1 MKRSLSV
8 ILICCLLFS
17 SVYFALGLS
26 ASAESDSLSAEE
38 IAAKNLPVPKDYEV
52 SQIFT
57 FDDTGVSEEGCYYSV
72 ASKKLI
78 TTTSDGY
85 TNFLPEAISLD
96 GIGFMFWYK
105 SESGATLRIRNKSN
119 SIILEASLA
128 ACSEGKWVKY
138 YYYGRDWEN
147 ISPKTD
153 SVKDIRDYVN
163 VEGDTFKF
171 TIHNWSTT
179 TYTYFDEFYTF
190 KPKITPADVYDNDE
204 QAFKFSVA
212 RFAEHQNTIADYTDD
227 GSVELTSTY
236 GETVNSA
243 PVNISYNADS
253 EQFKKAVD
261 IAKQGSGYLKINVS
275 NISCLNSSDADAYAK
290 ITITFGGISK
300 SIIKYSYGANT
311 NDDYLVKVDDI
322 ETPESITTI
331 TVKITGSI
339 KNVDFKFSP
348 ITVYHFPEGETI
360 LQAEDLNPKHKK
372 NNGTVETAPMSVDD
386 DKNRTYVYGNNTDS
400 WISFDLPELE
410 VGEYEVYANCN
421 TVVTTNTKGNI
432 SINNIRQNINV
443 LFTDETYTSY
453 RHNKNISLG
462 TLKITKNYSD
472 GASVLKISSIQYC
485 YLNVYIDYFSFKKT
499 ETEVATEPSSNF
511 VIKDYPLMDDY
522 EIKRVLN
529 TFDEYI
535 CGYDVRYYEKKELA
549 GYVGDNNAYNLNSRG
564 TIGGGG
570 DSNHIIGLSDGFDG
584 DAIRFWFKSTETAYL
599 RFEGSGVD
607 RLTATIPKNADGG
620 WVEVYYSK
628 LKADG
633 DLSGYKN
640 LVLTGG
646 GDSYID
652 ELHTIWQKEGDVVY
666 SLNGD
671 GTASVTGYNLRLEDV
686 VIADTYLGCPVVS
699 IKENA
704 FKGSLTLD
712 SIILPSSVTTIES
725 GAFDGC
731 LNLKSINL
739 ENVTNISDNAFL
751 NCEKL
756 SDITI
761 ADDISGIADT
771 AFTGCKSL
779 YINAK
784 NDAQKNYAISNV
796 IDYKYKTSDS
806 LVYFCDFNDTENQIT
821 VIGYEGTQA
830 DVTIPSL
837 IDNTTV
843 KIVDEGAFKNNT
855 AITSVNIADTVTQIG
870 SEAFYGCTALET
882 VECTGVLE
890 IGDSAFSGCT
900 SLNSI
905 NLGDSVTTIGALAF
919 ADVTSLKRISLPES
933 ITSIASDSFKNCYDT
948 VIADVVRDSYAY
960 TYVNTK
966 GTAMTQIPDTLSEYK
981 YSLYRYQ
988 ATVISYTGTDT
999 ELTIPDTIDEYP
1011 VVAIGEGA
1019 FKNNTAI
1026 TFVSFP
1032 EKCKSVGAQAFYGCS
1047 SLLNFDINNVIYLK
1061 SKTFAN
1067 CTALSDITL
1076 TNIVVYESDTFEGCN
1091 INISIVETQFAR
1103 TALELTKTWHA
1114 GINFGNIFDWSID
1127 KKNPVYFP
1135 KEERTY
1141 SIPTCIT
1148 KERIDFYANEGF
1160 DVVRF
1165 PITWLGYV
1173 DDSNNYTID
1182 AEYLEAI
1189 KEIVDN
1195 AIANDMYIIINVH
1208 HDTLYWLNLANYSDE
1223 TIEKF
1228 RRIWEQVA
1236 DYFKDYDE
1244 HLIFESLNEARY
1256 NSDWDGNTPGLDL
1269 HTKFNNLQKV
1279 FYDTVRASGG
1289 NNPLRYLMFETYG
1302 AQAKVAHCRSVWVPS
1317 VDEDSHIMMSL
1328 HHYDGRAGA
1337 EYNNTQYSYGKSYF
1351 EDNGI
1356 PCVIG
1361 ETGCQRVNLYDSNKP
1376 VSDEAY
1382 QNQSDYLV
1390 EWTNGVL
1397 DAAENY
1403 DLKIIFWEDGGSFGM
1418 LNHYEVK
1425 WDFPAEVETIM
1436 SRVYSNEYT
1445 VTIDGVKVA
1454 TVASGEQFTL
1464 PESTAEGFVCYTDG
1478 TANYN
1483 SGENITVTN
1492 NISVTTLSLG
1502 SIVME
1507 SGASMRLNAVS
1518 GLRFYTNIDT
1528 NKLDAIRSAA
1538 ATDDNMTVEL
1548 GTLIGP
1554 KDLIGDELLLDDAT
1568 AKRAVKVNYTS
1579 SQYFTENDFKGIVG
1593 SIVNILDKNASRD
1606 FVGRGFVKITLN
1618 GVETVYYAD
1627 YAGGSVTNNSRNIG
1641 YIATCIKS
1649 DEYFY
1654 PTLDDSQKMIVEKYF
1669 KLHNDAYCE
1678 DIW

>member
-1 MKRSLSV
+1 MKKTLSV
-8 ILICCLLFS
+8 ILSLCLIFS
-17 SVYFALGLS
+17 CISFVPGLS
-26 ASAESDSLSAEE
+26 TLAAGDNLSDEE
-38 IAAKNLPVPKDYEV
+38 ISAKNLPVPKDYEV

-72 ASKKLI
+72 ASQKII
-78 TTTSDGY
+78 TPTSDGFK
-85 TNFLPEAISLD
+85 NFLPEAISLD

-105 SESGATLRIRNKSN
+105 SESGATLRIRNKN
-119 SIILEASLA
+119 NAIILEASLS

-138 YYYGRDWEN
+138 YYYGGDWEN
-147 ISPKTD
+147 ITPKSD
-153 SVKDIRDYVN
+153 APKDIRNYVN

-171 TIHNWSTT
+171 TIHNWSAT

-190 KPKITPADVYDNDE
+190 TPNITPADVYDNDE

-212 RFAEHQNTIADYTDD
+212 RFNTHQKTLADYYDD

-236 GETVNSA
+236 GETVNSS
-243 PVNISYNADS
+243 PINITYNADS

-261 IAKQGSGYLKINVS
+261 IAKQGSGYLKINVN
-275 NISCLNSSDADAYAK
+275 NISAQNSSDADAYAK

-311 NDDYLVKVDDI
+311 SDDYLLKVDDI
-322 ETPESITTI
+322 DAPENITTI
-331 TVKITGSI
+331 NVKIAGSI

-348 ITVYHFPEGETI
+348 ITVFNFSEGEII

-372 NNGTVETAPMSVDD
+372 SDGTVEATPLSVDD
-386 DKNRTYVYGNNTDS
+386 DKNRTYVYGNQADS

-410 VGEYEVYANCN
+410 VGEYEVYASCN
-421 TVVTTNTKGNI
+421 TLNTKTKGNI
-432 SINNIRQNINV
+432 SINNLRQNINV
-443 LFTDETYTSY
+443 MFTDETYTSY

-472 GASVLKISSIQYC
+472 GASVLKISSIQYS

-499 ETEVATEPSSNF
+499 ETVVEAEPSSNF

-535 CGYDVRYYEKKELA
+535 CGYDVRYYENKELA
-549 GYVGDNNAYNLNSRG
+549 GYVGNGTAYNFNSRG

-570 DSNHIIGLSDGFDG
+570 DSNSILSTSNGFDG
-584 DAIRFWFKSTETAYL
+584 DAIRFWFKSTSTAWL
-599 RFEGSGVD
+599 RFQGSGMP
-607 RLTATIPKNADGG
+607 RLTATIPANTDGG
-620 WVEVYYSK
+620 WVEIYYSK

-633 DLSGYKN
+633 DLSAYKS

-652 ELHTIWQKEGDVVY
+652 EIHTIWQKEGDVIY

-671 GTASVTGYNLRLEDV
+671 GTASVTGYNLRLEDIT
-686 VIADTYLGCPVVS
+686 IADTYLGCPVVS

-712 SIILPSSVTTIES
+712 SITLPDSVKTIES

-739 ENVTNISDNAFL
+739 ENVTEISYNAFL

-756 SDITI
+756 TDITI
-761 ADDISGIADT
+761 TDDISGVSDT

-784 NDAQKNYAISNV
+784 NDTQKNYAISNV
-796 IDYKYKTSDS
+796 IDYKYKTSAS

-821 VIGYEGTQA
+821 VIGYEGTQT
-830 DVTIPSL
+830 DVNIPSL

-843 KIVDEGAFKNNT
+843 KTVSDSAFKNNT
-855 AITSVNIADTVTQIG
+855 VVTSVKIADSVTQIG
-870 SEAFYGCTALET
+870 NEAFYGCTALET
-882 VECTGVLE
+882 VECTGVLK
-890 IGDSAFSGCT
+890 IGDSAFSGCS
-900 SLNSI
+900 SLNSV
-905 NLGDSVTTIGALAF
+905 NLGESVTTIGATAF

-933 ITSIASDSFKNCYDT
+933 LTSIASDAFKNCYDT
-948 VIADVVRDSYAY
+948 VVADVVRDSYAY

-966 GTAMTQIPDTLSEYK
+966 ATAMTQIPDTSSEYK

-988 ATVISYTGTDT
+988 ATVIGYTGAETV
-999 ELTIPDTIDEYP
+999 LAIPDTIDEYP

-1019 FKNNTAI
+1019 FKNNTSV

-1032 EKCKSVGAQAFYGCS
+1032 EKCKSVGKEAFYGCS
-1047 SLLNFDINNVIYLK
+1047 ALSNFDINNVIYLK
-1061 SKTFAN
+1061 SKTFAY

-1076 TNIVVYESDTFEGCN
+1076 TNIVIYESDTFEGCN
-1091 INISIVETQFAR
+1091 VNISVIETQFSR

-1114 GINFGNIFDWSID
+1114 GINFGNIFDWSFNRS
-1127 KKNPVYFP
+1127 NPVYFP

-1141 SIPTCIT
+1141 KIPTNIT
-1148 KERIDFYANEGF
+1148 KKRIDFYANEGF

-1208 HDTLYWLNLANYSDE
+1208 HDTLHWLNLSNYSDE

-1279 FYDTVRASGG
+1279 FYNTVRASGG
-1289 NNPLRYLMFETYG
+1289 NNPFRYLMFETYG

-1337 EYNNTQYSYGKSYF
+1337 GYNNTQYSYGKTYF

-1397 DAAENY
+1397 DAAETY

-1436 SRVYSNEYT
+1436 SRVYGKECT
-1445 VTIDGVKVA
+1445 VTIDGTIVA
-1454 TVASGEQFTL
+1454 TVNAGEQYTL
-1464 PESTAEGFVCYTDG
+1464 PESSEVNFVCYSNG
-1478 TANYN
+1478 TSNYN
-1483 SGENITVTN
+1483 SGESITVED
-1492 NISVTTLSLG
+1492 NISLTSLSFG

-1507 SGASMRLNAVS
+1507 SGASMRLNTAS

-1528 NKLDAIRSAA
+1528 DKLDVIRAA
-1538 ATDDNMTVEL
+1538 AKADDNMTVEL

-1554 KDLIGDELLLDDAT
+1554 KDLIGDELLIDDVAT
-1568 AKRAVKVNYTS
+1568 KSAVLVSYTS
-1579 SQYFTENDFKGIVG
+1579 SQYFTESGFKGVVG
-1593 SIVNILDKNASRD
+1593 SLANILDKNASRD

-1618 GVETVYYAD
+1618 GVEKVYYAE
-1627 YAGGSVTNNSRNIG
+1627 YAGGSVENNTRNIG

-1649 DEYFY
+1649 DTYYYE
-1654 PTLDDSQKMIVEKYF
+1654 TLSSDHKLIIEKYF
-1669 KLHNDAYCE
+1669 KLHNDYYCE
-1678 DIW
+1678 DEW